1 MDIKLVQSRMQKTF
15 DNFRGELAKL
25 RTGRANSAL
34 VETVSVD
41 YYGSSTPL
49 KNVATISVPD
59 ARSLTIQPW
68 DVSQIPV
75 IEKAIMT
82 SDLGLTP
89 NNDGKVIRIQLPPL
103 SEERRKDLVKLA
115 KKISEDSKVAI
126 RMVRKDC
133 IDETKKEE
141 LPEDTER
148 RIQNDIQKVTDEFT
162 KKIDSLLETK
172 EKDILNV

>member
-1 MDIKLVQSRMQKTF
+1 MDIKTVQARMQKTF
-15 DNFRGELAKL
+15 DNYRGELSKL
-25 RTGRANSAL
+25 RTGRANPSL
-34 VETVSVD
+34 VETLNID
-41 YYGSSTPL
+41 YYGNSTPL

-68 DVSQIPV
+68 DVSQIPA

-82 SDLGLTP
+82 SDMGLTP
-89 NNDGKVIRIQLPPL
+89 NNDGKIIRIQLPPL

-133 IDETKKEE
+133 IDEAKNEK

-148 RIQNDIQKVTDEFT
+148 RSLNEIQKVTDEFI

-172 EKDILNV
+172 EKEILNV